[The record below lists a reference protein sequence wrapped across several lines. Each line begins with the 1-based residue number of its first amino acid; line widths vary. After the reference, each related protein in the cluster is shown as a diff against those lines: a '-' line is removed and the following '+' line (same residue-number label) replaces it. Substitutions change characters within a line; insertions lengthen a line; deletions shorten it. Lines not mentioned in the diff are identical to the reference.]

1 MQWRRHAPSPG
12 LPYRGARGE
21 LPVMATNP
29 VHALVPDASIIKRSA
44 GSHDGVRR
52 ARKVVAWRKCP
63 SYSLC
68 WAPSRAAL
76 RTHTDLALENLALR
90 QQLALPRRRSKRPQF
105 ALLDRLLWVW
115 LSNQWAGWRDALHV
129 LRPETVIRWHRQ
141 GFRAFWTWKSRRGR
155 TGRPRYRLGDCP
167 ACPHHGARQSP
178 LGRAAHPRRTAQA
191 GVRRFAADRC
201 ASHAAP
207 LEAKLADLA
216 NVPREPHRRPPLH
229 RLLPRTDCDLRCAL
243 RVRGATASSPPS
255 RALQRDR
262 FPNRGL
268 DRAADHRGV
277 PPISPSA
284 SPQLSPLL
292 PRLAHAPRP

>member
-29 VHALVPDASIIKRSA
+29 VHALVPDATIIKRRA

-105 ALLDRLLWVW
+105 ALLDRLLWVM
-115 LSNQWAGWRDALHV
+115 
-129 LRPETVIRWHRQ
+129 
-141 GFRAFWTWKSRRGR
+141 
-155 TGRPRYRLGDCP
+155 
-167 ACPHHGARQSP
+167 
-178 LGRAAHPRRTAQA
+178 
-191 GVRRFAADRC
+191 
-201 ASHAAP
+201 
-207 LEAKLADLA
+207 
-216 NVPREPHRRPPLH
+216 
-229 RLLPRTDCDLRCAL
+229 
-243 RVRGATASSPPS
+243 
-255 RALQRDR
+255 ALQPVGRV
-262 FPNRGL
+262 
-268 DRAADHRGV
+268 A
-277 PPISPSA
+277 
-284 SPQLSPLL
+284 
-292 PRLAHAPRP
+292 